1 MADAGVKH
9 GLPRDLA
16 YTLAAPTMIGA
27 GNMVLRTGLHPAI
40 LKDDVCSPGNFKMT
54 SFFQTGLKNVG
65 PRVTNLRSLN
75 LVLYS
80 QKKKTPN
87 RRVKTFK

>member
-16 YTLAAPTMIGA
+16 YKLAAQTMIGA

-40 LKDDVCSPGNFKMT
+40 LKDDVCSPGNWCWCFIMA
-54 SFFQTGLKNVG
+54 FFQTKLNNVG
-65 PRVTNLRSLN
+65 PRPGNPSRLKICGGPRLM
-75 LVLYS
+75 
-80 QKKKTPN
+80 
-87 RRVKTFK
+87 